1 MDEMSCMWDNGGG
14 GGQGARVSGCW
25 EWTAVT

>member
-1 MDEMSCMWDNGGG
+1 MDEMSCMWDNGG